1 MGADEQ
7 GAQPMTEM
15 DEYVGRVQV
24 IIWDATDYLSRQAVE
39 YAQRLADHGEAP
51 EGMLALAWAIVN
63 EDAHVPRSLIERIRS
78 HAADLVPEEAW
89 PPGLDDH
96 AIANGAG

>member
-1 MGADEQ
+1 
-7 GAQPMTEM
+7 MTEM
-15 DEYVGRVQV
+15 DEYVGRVRA
-24 IIWDATDYLSRQAVE
+24 IIWDASNYLSRQAVE
-39 YAQRLADHGEAP
+39 HAQHLADHSEAP

-63 EDAHVPRSLIERIRS
+63 EGADVPGSLIERIRS

-96 AIANGAG
+96 ALTNGTG